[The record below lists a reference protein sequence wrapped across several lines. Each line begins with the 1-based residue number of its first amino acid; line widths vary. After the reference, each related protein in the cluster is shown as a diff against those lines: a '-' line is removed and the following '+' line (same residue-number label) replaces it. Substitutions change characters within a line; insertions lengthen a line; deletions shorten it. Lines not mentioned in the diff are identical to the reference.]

1 MSAAQIPSFGFMT
14 CTEST
19 LNDGD
24 PSGADDHGPRFD
36 RREMLIVHDV
46 FRREFALMPGLIGT
60 VAPGDRDR
68 AGLVGAHID
77 RLTTLL
83 HHHHHGEDTNVWPL
97 LVDRCADAAAR
108 TGSMHDQH
116 ERLATDLD
124 AVHAALELW
133 RVDAAAASG
142 HDLVDA
148 LDRTLASLWQHLD
161 EEERHVVPLLEQYVS
176 ASEWDELVQKGSA
189 DADPAEL
196 PLMFGMLMY
205 EGDPE
210 IIDRALA
217 AMPADARP
225 VITAMAAQTFA
236 DHSRA
241 VHGTPTPPRYTD
253 LMESRRD

>member
-1 MSAAQIPSFGFMT
+1 MALPAARIPSFESMT

-19 LNDGD
+19 LQ
-24 PSGADDHGPRFD
+24 FD

-60 VAPGDRDR
+60 VAPGDRER

-77 RLTTLL
+77 GLTTLL

-97 LVDRCADAAAR
+97 LVDRCADAAAH

-124 AVHAALELW
+124 DVATALAVW
-133 RVDAAAASG
+133 RVDATAQDG
-142 HDLVDA
+142 NRLFDA
-148 LDRTLASLWQHLD
+148 LDRTLTSLRQHLD
-161 EEERHVVPLLEQYVS
+161 EEERHVVPLLEQHIT
-176 ASEWDELVQKGSA
+176 AAEWDALVQKGAA

-196 PLMFGMLMY
+196 PLAFGMLMY

-210 IIDRALA
+210 IIERALA
-217 AMPADARP
+217 AMPADCPAGHRDAGTAGVRRAFTEPSTARQHRR
-225 VITAMAAQTFA
+225 AA
-236 DHSRA
+236 
-241 VHGTPTPPRYTD
+241 PI
-253 LMESRRD
+253 